1 MTTSEERK
9 YVILME
15 TNDEE
20 KESWYYF
27 LKLNGNE
34 ENINHLNDQINDVE
48 WYLMDGSSVFDLD
61 TEHPVSEQTA
71 KELIRVEL
79 NSHTYHR
86 KFDGVLERIDF
97 EFREKDSAET
107 RICKVF
113 DVLGYGQIEEYISD
127 EEIDEEHKCD
137 TDNESI
143 DSKSSSASSSP
154 EVKRR
159 KGKLPSSLK
168 VKPA

>member
-1 MTTSEERK
+1 MTDSGENK

-34 ENINHLNDQINDVE
+34 ENINHLNEQINDVE
-48 WYLMDGSSVFDLD
+48 WYLMEGSSVFDLD
-61 TEHPVSEQTA
+61 IEHPVSEQTA

-79 NSHTYHR
+79 NSESYHR
-86 KFDGVLERIDF
+86 KFNGTLKRIEF
-97 EFREKDSAET
+97 GFREKDSTET
-107 RICKVF
+107 KICTVF

-127 EEIDEEHKCD
+127 EEIDDEHRCD

-143 DSKSSSASSSP
+143 DTKSSSSSSSP
-154 EVKRR
+154 EIKRK
-159 KGKLPSSLK
+159 KGKLPASLK
-168 VKPA
+168 IKPS